1 MSHVSIDPAF
11 IFGSAGAGEWIIL
24 FIVILIVVG
33 PKRLPDVA
41 RKLGRMMEMFR
52 RAADE
57 FKRQIMTM
65 DQPPP
70 PPYDPP
76 PTQTD
81 YDADGSSDPYGNAD
95 QGDYTEED
103 RFDETGHYGENGEL
117 PEYGETPESGG
128 SDVPGASP
136 SEDGASGG
144 VADTA
149 ASSDAPETDAPSGG
163 EEERKA

>member
-1 MSHVSIDPAF
+1 MSHVSIVPAF
-11 IFGSAGAGEWIIL
+11 IFGSAGAGEWIVL
-24 FIVILIVVG
+24 FIVVLIVVG

-81 YDADGSSDPYGNAD
+81 YDADGI
-95 QGDYTEED
+95 YTEED
-103 RFDETGHYGENGEL
+103 RLYDSDDSGEAGN
-117 PEYGETPESGG
+117 SGDSG
-128 SDVPGASP
+128 QSGQSGDSGDSGQSGDSGNSGQSGDSP
-136 SEDGASGG
+136 S
-144 VADTA
+144 T
-149 ASSDAPETDAPSGG
+149 
-163 EEERKA
+163 EREA

>member
-1 MSHVSIDPAF
+1 MSSASIDPAF
-11 IFGSAGAGEWIIL
+11 IFGSAGAGEWIVL

-81 YDADGSSDPYGNAD
+81 YDADGVSDPYGD
-95 QGDYTEED
+95 PGQDYLEED
-103 RFDETGHYGENGEL
+103 RIEDAGDSGETVDAGNSEDAGDSGNSDETGQPGD
-117 PEYGETPESGG
+117 SG
-128 SDVPGASP
+128 DAASP
-136 SEDGASGG
+136 AE
-144 VADTA
+144 V
-149 ASSDAPETDAPSGG
+149 DATEQEPRA
-163 EEERKA
+163 

>member
-11 IFGSAGAGEWIIL
+11 IFGSAGAGEWIVL

-57 FKRQIMTM
+57 FKRQILTM

-81 YDADGSSDPYGNAD
+81 YDTDGSSDPYGD
-95 QGDYTEED
+95 TGQGDYTEED
-103 RFDETGHYGENGEL
+103 RFDEQDRYD
-117 PEYGETPESGG
+117 ESG
-128 SDVPGASP
+128 
-136 SEDGASGG
+136 SEDSGNSG
-144 VADTA
+144 ESEDSEESENPGQSGESPVA
-149 ASSDAPETDAPSGG
+149 
-163 EEERKA
+163 ERKA

>member
-24 FIVILIVVG
+24 FIVILIVAG

-41 RKLGRMMEMFR
+41 RKIGRMMEMFR

-81 YDADGSSDPYGNAD
+81 YDTDGSSDPYGNAG
-95 QGDYTEED
+95 QEDYAEED
-103 RFDETGHYGENGEL
+103 RFDEAERYGENGEL
-117 PEYGETPESGG
+117 LDPSELGDASEAGEPDTSDAPPPESG
-128 SDVPGASP
+128 ASA
-136 SEDGASGG
+136 GN
-144 VADTA
+144 V
-149 ASSDAPETDAPSGG
+149 DAPEAAPSGG

>member
-1 MSHVSIDPAF
+1 MSRVSIDPAF
-11 IFGSAGAGEWIIL
+11 IFGSAGAGEWIVL
-24 FIVILIVVG
+24 FIVVLIVVG

-81 YDADGSSDPYGNAD
+81 YDTDGSSDPYGDAGL
-95 QGDYTEED
+95 GDDPDGYRYEND
-103 RFDETGHYGENGEL
+103 GGDESALPPDEPSQAETSGIGGTG
-117 PEYGETPESGG
+117 ESGESG
-128 SDVPGASP
+128 NDGESGASSVPGDSP
-136 SEDGASGG
+136 
-144 VADTA
+144 
-149 ASSDAPETDAPSGG
+149 APEGG
-163 EEERKA
+163 RTA